1 MCMNMPCL
9 VCVFVCKNMPCLGS
23 QHILPFLEAPL
34 ITAPAAPALS
44 VSRMPAKSSL
54 PVGQDRG
61 SATLG
66 PKEGGV
72 AGSRSPKAG
81 SGPRPQC
88 FSWCL
93 SLPAAPAQPGDPRGP
108 REGALRPLAGAG
120 NDDTGRLWGRG
131 RRLAQSPSYWD
142 GLRSIP
148 FPGEGNLL
156 LPFLSSPS
164 LPSTLPPWGAQV
176 PPLPEAP
183 KPQPPDTQAQRAK
196 GPASLVLGPASPSV
210 FPTGNQGA
218 QRLASLRCLQIA
230 NRYLKRCSTSLVT
243 KNMQAKA
250 TVIYYLT
257 LVKMIFTK

>member
-1 MCMNMPCL
+1 MPCL

-156 LPFLSSPS
+156 LPF
-164 LPSTLPPWGAQV
+164 
-176 PPLPEAP
+176 PPLCLRGALRSRRFP
-183 KPQPPDTQAQRAK
+183 KPQSLSRRIPRPRGQKGLRAWFWGRPALPFFLQGTK
-196 GPASLVLGPASPSV
+196 GRSASPP
-210 FPTGNQGA
+210 FDA
-218 QRLASLRCLQIA
+218 CRR
-230 NRYLKRCSTSLVT
+230 
-243 KNMQAKA
+243 
-250 TVIYYLT
+250 
-257 LVKMIFTK
+257 